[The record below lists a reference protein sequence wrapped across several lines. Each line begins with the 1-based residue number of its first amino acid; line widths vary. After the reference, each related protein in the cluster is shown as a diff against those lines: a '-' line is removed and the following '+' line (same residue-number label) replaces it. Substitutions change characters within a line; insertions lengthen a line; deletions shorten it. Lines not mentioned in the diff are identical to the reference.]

1 MSELSQALKAA
12 QKKRSGW
19 SLRRIEEEME
29 HAGHKVSFATIG
41 NYLRGDH
48 GVPDDSTLQAFAA
61 VFDELDIVTLRQ
73 LAQVPA
79 GEGEPYVPPADAS
92 RLSRTQRAAIDAVI
106 AAMLEQPESGAVVTR
121 LPGPKP
127 PTMEDIQ
134 EGRAAAHRTRRHRRE
149 DRQT

>member
-1 MSELSQALKAA
+1 MSELSKALKAA

-19 SLRRIEEEME
+19 SLRRIEEEMD

-41 NYLRGDH
+41 AYLRGDH

-61 VFDELDIVTLRQ
+61 VFDELDIVRLRQ

-92 RLSRTQRAAIDAVI
+92 RLSRSQLAALDAVI
-106 AAMLEQPESGAVVTR
+106 AAMLEPGEKAATVSK
-121 LPGPKP
+121 LPGRPKA
-127 PTMEDIQ
+127 PTMEEIETGQ
-134 EGRAAAHRTRRHRRE
+134 AAAHRTRRRR
-149 DRQT
+149 T